1 MGSAPRRS
9 SGSERTRHSSDVYR
23 VSKKS
28 VVMGFLGVQ
37 CGISKLAGSQVG
49 ETADIVRGRRQHS
62 TVQRAY
68 PCPSIPG
75 TGRSPSFPRR
85 GSKSRKVLPTSSC
98 RCVEVRGGAW
108 RCQGNMELQ
117 GDLPT
122 VAILTTLVGRP
133 ACESLSEVATSKVRT
148 SPKRRAHT
156 QSARSAALPR
166 RPSASRLVIDEITSA
181 TFLEIASPLPR
192 GKLALTDCS
201 AGPHVALGPPALRSA
216 SPSAVESRAPAP
228 ATAPRSSGSS
238 SGGSTGSDGSTGS
251 ATGGAPG
258 WGGG

>member
-1 MGSAPRRS
+1 MRAGCGTKAHAEATRHASTRNSAPDNKVWQSVSTSGGAELIVSGAACRASVRAGGVRVGSAPRRS

-49 ETADIVRGRRQHS
+49 ETADIVLGRRQHS

-85 GSKSRKVLPTSSC
+85 GSRSRKVLPTSSC

-122 VAILTTLVGRP
+122 VAILTR
-133 ACESLSEVATSKVRT
+133 
-148 SPKRRAHT
+148 
-156 QSARSAALPR
+156 
-166 RPSASRLVIDEITSA
+166 ASRLRE
-181 TFLEIASPLPR
+181 LERS
-192 GKLALTDCS
+192 GDKQ
-201 AGPHVALGPPALRSA
+201 GPHQPEAEGTHAEREERRLAA
-216 SPSAVESRAPAP
+216 AAECESPRN
-228 ATAPRSSGSS
+228 
-238 SGGSTGSDGSTGS
+238 
-251 ATGGAPG
+251 
-258 WGGG
+258 